1 MQRGRFALHL
11 DTSDVQC
18 KAAVFQNQTFNDFR
32 RVHVQTTI
40 NYFNETGSF
49 VHDAA
54 VTWAEKISS
63 RGFSACVLKASR
75 LERETPDNGLT
86 FIDYIAYEG
95 APKGA
100 VAGEESL
107 VSWWD
112 GTHCRSVNI
121 PEEKFTEPPYILATA
136 EHMSTGLRHDAAT
149 VWIEDTST
157 RNFRICLREL
167 QDFDGLHENIRV
179 NWIAY
184 RTLPRGMEATH
195 HLLQFANNYLPLEAD
210 NNAFCKV

>member
-1 MQRGRFALHL
+1 MILECVSLQGSSKRVIVYGIHEMRIDTTTPPKQRFNSYSIPSLFSLEFTMQRGRLALHL

-63 RGFSACVLKASR
+63 RGFSACVLKAGR
-75 LERETPDNGLT
+75 LDREIPDNGLT

-112 GTHCRSVNI
+112 GTHCRSVKI
-121 PEEKFTEPPYILATA
+121 PEVPLNGITEEYAGNKVLSCYFCWAESAT
-136 EHMSTGLRHDAAT
+136 
-149 VWIEDTST
+149 
-157 RNFRICLREL
+157 
-167 QDFDGLHENIRV
+167 
-179 NWIAY
+179 
-184 RTLPRGMEATH
+184 
-195 HLLQFANNYLPLEAD
+195 
-210 NNAFCKV
+210 